1 MMSIPCTLFKLS
13 YKLKVF
19 FMGRVIWLNNSVC
32 SVADVF
38 DLHSGKCTVKILR
51 YIYVKRVILNL
62 GSIDQCCWHTMTY
75 KLLTLWLLVSD

>member
-1 MMSIPCTLFKLS
+1 MISIPCTLLKLS

-19 FMGRVIWLNNSVC
+19 FYGKSNLVYVVWQMF
-32 SVADVF
+32 F
-38 DLHSGKCTVKILR
+38 DLYSGKCTVKSLR
-51 YIYVKRVILNL
+51 HIYVKRVILNL